1 MVNRSFAD
9 MRRTPVR
16 PASCRAFF
24 SARSQPFQTGV
35 TTDSHV
41 ARIIENYSLL
51 SMIMTWLTI
60 FFGIWP
66 IALGLLFAFA
76 ARIDPR
82 SGRWRRRSR

>member
-1 MVNRSFAD
+1 M
-9 MRRTPVR
+9 
-16 PASCRAFF
+16 
-24 SARSQPFQTGV
+24 
-35 TTDSHV
+35 